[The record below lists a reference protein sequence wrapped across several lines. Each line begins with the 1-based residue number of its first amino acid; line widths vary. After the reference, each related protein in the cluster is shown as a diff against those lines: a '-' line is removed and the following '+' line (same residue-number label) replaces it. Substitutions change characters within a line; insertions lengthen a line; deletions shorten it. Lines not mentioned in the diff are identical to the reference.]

1 MRDRSVALAPAGPAA
16 HSARM
21 GRFRLLALDIDGTV
35 TDSNDTVRPRVRD
48 AIRAV
53 AAQGVR
59 VVLVTGRS
67 PFTTRWVAD
76 ELGVPV
82 GAVMGNGAVTAD
94 DFDQPS
100 IERRLVPLS
109 VAAETIG
116 AWRER
121 QLIPLVFDDPVR
133 SGHVATDARA
143 RLPAAFLKRNQR
155 RIREVPDLLAWLDRE
170 PLVVN
175 TMGDEAT
182 IRAEAHRL
190 AEQLAG
196 RGSVQ
201 PVYHPLYA
209 TWTLDVGAHGVDKW
223 SSLMSLAARAGIP
236 PDAILAIGDGLN
248 DIPMLRGAGW
258 SIAMGN
264 AAPETQA
271 AADEVAPACDDDG
284 LVWALERHFP
294 RIVGG

>member
-1 MRDRSVALAPAGPAA
+1 MRRSGVALALAGRRAQ
-16 HSARM
+16 SARM

-35 TDSNDTVRPRVRD
+35 TDSTDTLQPRVRE

-53 AAQGVR
+53 AARGVR

-67 PFTTRWVAD
+67 PFTTRWVVD
-76 ELGVPV
+76 ELGISV

-94 DFDQPS
+94 EFGQPA
-100 IERRLVPLS
+100 IERRLVPLG
-109 VAAETIG
+109 VAAETIE

-121 QLIPLVFDDPVR
+121 RLVALVFDDPAR
-133 SGHVATDARA
+133 SGDVTTDALA
-143 RLPAAFLKRNQR
+143 RLPPVFLERNHR
-155 RIREVPDLLAWLDRE
+155 RIREVPDLLASLDCE
-170 PLVVN
+170 PLVVS
-175 TMGDEAT
+175 TMGDEAI
-182 IRAEAHRL
+182 IRAEALRL
-190 AEQLAG
+190 AEQLIDRA
-196 RGSVQ
+196 SVQ

-223 SSLMSLAARAGIP
+223 SALESLAARAGIE
-236 PDAILAIGDGLN
+236 PDAFLAIGDGLN

-271 AADEVAPACDDDG
+271 VADEVAPPCDDEG

-294 RIVGG
+294 RIAAG